1 MVKVEFLGP
10 INKESIDLDIKNLSE
25 LSNILK
31 NDEKISSWL
40 ETCAV
45 AVNDTLVFSKN
56 FELKSGDKISW
67 ISRAVALAA
76 RCLSEPCSSGAP
88 SIPSSPGRLC
98 GATAHARQSSCCWA
112 AKQASSSATKAR
124 LALKARH
131 SRRRSYRACAAGSA
145 LSIAPAWC
153 RRR

>member
-45 AVNDTLVFSKN
+45 AVNDTLVFSIN
-56 FELKSGDKISW
+56 FELKSGDKISLLPP
-67 ISRAVALAA
+67 V
-76 RCLSEPCSSGAP
+76 
-88 SIPSSPGRLC
+88 C
-98 GATAHARQSSCCWA
+98 GGWNVYERFTNTQR
-112 AKQASSSATKAR
+112 
-124 LALKARH
+124 
-131 SRRRSYRACAAGSA
+131 
-145 LSIAPAWC
+145 
-153 RRR
+153 